1 VSKPG
6 RRKDDALH
14 SELILNLVVAFVAAF
29 AGGML
34 AARAGLPPLVGY
46 LIAGVAIG
54 PYTPGGSTDPAIAAQ
69 LAEVGVILLMFGV
82 GLHFSVRELL
92 EVGPVAIPGALGQST
107 VATLLGTGVAM
118 TWGWSLTEGV
128 ILGLCLSVAS
138 TIVLLRALE
147 DLNLLES
154 HAGHV
159 AVGWLIV
166 EDLLTVVALVLLPAI
181 ATSGSERHGIIA
193 LLPET
198 PPAVEVLLSLVQAG
212 VFVALMLVV
221 GVKVIPRLLLTV
233 VRIGSSELFTLS
245 ILAIALGVAF
255 GSAELFGA
263 SLALGAFLAGVVL
276 NESELSHRAGIEALP
291 LRDAFAVLFFV
302 SVGMIFDPAILIKE
316 PFEVAAVVAVIIVGK
331 TVAAF
336 AIVTLLGFGLRT
348 GLTVSAALGQIGEFS
363 FLLAALG
370 VSLDL
375 LPEEAYSIILA
386 GALISISLNPF
397 LFKQEER
404 LERLFMA
411 HKSFARFAGRREHEE
426 DMALNVRR
434 HLIIAGYGRSGASLA
449 RAMSGRNLPFV
460 VIDRDPY
467 VVERA
472 RAGGIT
478 CVLGDATQPL
488 VLERARAAEAR
499 TLAITFNDQP
509 DGPLTVQAARRL
521 NPNIDITVRGGGPET
536 HGLLRASG
544 ASAIIDSEFEASLE
558 MVRHVL
564 HRFGLD
570 SREIGALQARWRAEY
585 YLGGI

>member
-1 VSKPG
+1 
-6 RRKDDALH
+6 
-14 SELILNLVVAFVAAF
+14 
-29 AGGML
+29 ML
-34 AARAGLPPLVGY
+34 AAKMGLPPLVGY

-54 PYTPGGSTDPAIAAQ
+54 PYTPGGSTDPNIAAQ

-82 GLHFSVRELL
+82 GLHFSIRELL
-92 EVGPVAIPGALGQST
+92 AVGPVAIPGALGQIT
-107 VATLLGTGVAM
+107 VATFLGTGVALL
-118 TWGWSLTEGV
+118 WGWSISEGL
-128 ILGLCLSVAS
+128 IFGLCLSVAS

-166 EDLLTVVALVLLPAI
+166 EDLFTVVVLVLLPAV
-181 ATSGSERHGIIA
+181 AEPGSERHGVIA
-193 LLPET
+193 LLPESA
-198 PPAVEVLLSLVQAG
+198 PAIEILLSLAQAG
-212 VFVALMLVV
+212 VFVAIMLVV
-221 GVKVIPRLLLTV
+221 GVKLIPQLLLTV
-233 VRIGSSELFTLS
+233 VRVGSGELFTLS

-302 SVGMIFDPAILIKE
+302 SVGMIFDPAILIEE
-316 PFEVAAVVAVIIVGK
+316 PLEVAAVVAVIIVGK
-331 TVAAF
+331 SVAAF

-370 VSLDL
+370 VSLHVVPD
-375 LPEEAYSIILA
+375 EAYSIILA
-386 GALISISLNPF
+386 GALISISVNPF
-397 LFKQEER
+397 LFKQEEW
-404 LERLFMA
+404 LERLFAA
-411 HKSFARFAGRREHEE
+411 HKRFASFASRRETEE
-426 DMALNVRR
+426 DANIAVRR
-434 HLIIAGYGRSGASLA
+434 HLIIAGYGRSGSNLA
-449 RAMSGRNLPFV
+449 RAVSGRNLPFV
-460 VIDRDPY
+460 VVERDPY

-472 RAGGIT
+472 RAAGVT

-488 VLERARAAEAR
+488 VLERARAVEAR

-536 HGLLRASG
+536 HSMLRASG
-544 ASAIIDSEFEASLE
+544 ASEIIDSEFEASLE

-570 SREIGALQARWRAEY
+570 AREIGALQARWRAEY
-585 YLGGI
+585 YAGVS

>member
-1 VSKPG
+1 
-6 RRKDDALH
+6 
-14 SELILNLVVAFVAAF
+14 
-29 AGGML
+29 ML

-54 PYTPGGSTDPAIAAQ
+54 PYTPGGSTDAGVAAE

-82 GLHFSVRELL
+82 GLHFSIRELL
-92 EVGPVAIPGALGQST
+92 AVGPIAIPGALGQIT
-107 VATLLGTGVAM
+107 VATILGTGVVIL
-118 TWGWSLTEGV
+118 WGWGLTEGL
-128 ILGLCLSVAS
+128 IFGLCLSVAS

-147 DLNLLES
+147 DRNLLES

-166 EDLLTVVALVLLPAI
+166 EDLFTVVALVLLPAI
-181 ATSGSERHGIIA
+181 AEPGSERHGFIA
-193 LLPET
+193 LLPES
-198 PPAVEVLLSLVQAG
+198 PPAIEIVLSLVQAG
-212 VFVALMLVV
+212 VFVALMLIV
-221 GVKVIPRLLLTV
+221 GVKLIPKLLQAV
-233 VRIGSSELFTLS
+233 VRVGSSELFTLS

-302 SVGMIFDPAILIKE
+302 SVGMIFDPAILIE
-316 PFEVAAVVAVIIVGK
+316 QPLEVFSVVAVIILGK

-336 AIVTLLGFGLRT
+336 GIVTMLGFGVRT
-348 GLTVSAALGQIGEFS
+348 ALTVSAALGQIGEFS

-375 LPEEAYSIILA
+375 LPGDAYSIILA
-386 GALISISLNPF
+386 GALISISINPF
-397 LFKQEER
+397 LFGQEER
-404 LERLFMA
+404 FEKFVTA
-411 HKSFARFAGRREHEE
+411 HTRFARFAGRRETEE
-426 DMALNVRR
+426 DNDLTVRR
-434 HLIIAGYGRSGASLA
+434 HLIIAGYGRSGSNLA
-449 RAMSGRNLPFV
+449 RAVSGRNLPFI

-472 RAGGIT
+472 RAAGIT

-488 VLERARAAEAR
+488 VLERARAVDAR

-521 NPNIDITVRGGGPET
+521 NPSIDITVRGGGPET
-536 HGLLRASG
+536 HNMLRASG

-585 YLGGI
+585 YGGMI

>member
-1 VSKPG
+1 M
-6 RRKDDALH
+6 
-14 SELILNLVVAFVAAF
+14 VAFVAAF

-34 AARAGLPPLVGY
+34 AARIGLPPLVGY

-54 PYTPGGSTDPAIAAQ
+54 PYTPGGSTDPGLAAE

-82 GLHFSVRELL
+82 GLHFSIRELL
-92 EVGPVAIPGALGQST
+92 AVGPIAIPGALGQITMAT
-107 VATLLGTGVAM
+107 VLGAVIAM
-118 TWGWSLTEGV
+118 LWGWSLTEGL

-138 TIVLLRALE
+138 TVVLLRALE
-147 DLNLLES
+147 DRNLLES

-166 EDLLTVVALVLLPAI
+166 EDLFTVIILVLLPAL
-181 ATSGSERHGIIA
+181 AEPGSERHGIVA
-193 LLPET
+193 LLPEG
-198 PPAVEVLLSLVQAG
+198 PPAVEVVMALLQAG
-212 VFVALMLVV
+212 VFVAIMLIV
-221 GVKVIPRLLLTV
+221 GVKLIPRLLLEV
-233 VRIGSSELFTLS
+233 VRVGSGELFTLC

-276 NESELSHRAGIEALP
+276 NESELSHRAGLEALP

-302 SVGMIFDPAILIKE
+302 SVGMIFDPAILIEE
-316 PFEVAAVVAVIIVGK
+316 PLHVAAVVAVIIIGK
-331 TVAAF
+331 SIAAF
-336 AIVTLLGFGLRT
+336 AIVTVLGFGLRT

-363 FLLAALG
+363 FILAALG
-370 VSLDL
+370 ISLHV
-375 LPEEAYSIILA
+375 LPEEANSVILA
-386 GALISISLNPF
+386 GALISITVNPF
-397 LFKQEER
+397 LFNQVDRMER
-404 LERLFMA
+404 FFAA
-411 HKSFARFAGRREHEE
+411 HAGFARFAGRRETEE
-426 DMALNVRR
+426 AENLTVRR
-434 HLIIAGYGRSGASLA
+434 HLIIAGYGRSGSNLA
-449 RAMSGRNLPFV
+449 RAVSGRNLPFV

-472 RAGGIT
+472 RAAGLT

-488 VLERARAAEAR
+488 VLERARATEAR

-509 DGPLTVQAARRL
+509 DGPLTVQAARRI

-536 HGLLRASG
+536 HSMLRASG

-570 SREIGALQARWRAEY
+570 AREIGAVQARWRAEY
-585 YLGGI
+585 YAGVI